1 MTVKT
6 WLFEW
11 FSKDQQG
18 ELDLSGDENL
28 IDIGLLD
35 SFKFILLIDGIQS
48 KFGVRLD
55 WLDFF
60 NSGNAS
66 FTISDIAKI
75 ISEKK
80 SATG

>member
-28 IDIGLLD
+28 IDLGLLD

-48 KFGVRLD
+48 EFGVRLD

-60 NSGNAS
+60 NSENAS
-66 FTISDIAKI
+66 FTITDIAKI
-75 ISEKK
+75 ISDKK
-80 SATG
+80 SVAS

>member
-28 IDIGLLD
+28 IELGLLD

-48 KFGVRLD
+48 EFGVRLD

-60 NSGNAS
+60 SAGDAS
-66 FTISDIAKI
+66 FTRSDIATI
-75 ISEKK
+75 ISDKK
-80 SATG
+80 SAAS

>member
-28 IDIGLLD
+28 IDLGLLD

-48 KFGVRLD
+48 EFGVRLD

-60 NSGNAS
+60 NSENAS
-66 FTISDIAKI
+66 FTIADIAKI
-75 ISEKK
+75 ISDKK
-80 SATG
+80 SVSS

>member
-1 MTVKT
+1 MTIKT

-28 IDIGLLD
+28 IDLGLLD

-80 SATG
+80 SSTS

>member
-80 SATG
+80 SAAG

>member
-80 SATG
+80 SATS